1 MNEYVFRAGGK
12 VALRVPDNDPAVQ
25 RILGHS
31 RFWLGMDLGRSDPS
45 ALVLLHDEQLP
56 VYDGSRQVL
65 GPRTRTVVWADRIAD
80 TAYTDLSR
88 HVAVILSKQQL
99 HGRTKFI
106 IDSSGLGQPFSDVLI
121 EGGIEHYAAT
131 MTSGQAWK
139 KKGRKITVAKNVLL
153 ETLATG
159 FETGALTIAHDL
171 PLKEQLLIEVQSFE
185 LGQTSAGN
193 LILQGGGKGH
203 HADMAIALALAYFGS
218 EEIVEPLVEIIKLR
232 GCY

>member
-12 VALRVPDNDPAVQ
+12 VALRVPDNDPAVE

-65 GPRTRTVVWADRIAD
+65 GQRTRTVVWADRLGD

-88 HVAVILSKQQL
+88 HVAVLLAKPTLQR
-99 HGRTKFI
+99 RTKFI
-106 IDSSGLGQPFSDVLI
+106 IDASGLGQPFSDVLT

-131 MTSGQAWK
+131 MTAGQAWK

-171 PLKEQLLIEVQSFE
+171 PLKDQLLTEVQSFE

-203 HADMAIALALAYFGS
+203 HADMAIALALAYFGTMHLMPS
-218 EEIVEPLVEIIKLR
+218 YVGQYKLR
-232 GCY
+232 GWY